1 MIQKIDGVNLPC
13 SAVYL
18 CAPFLEIVC
27 QDVILTAIKD
37 EGAAFEYAS
46 EELKNDYHFALEVV
60 SMGGPG
66 QEKVGDVSSSD
77 VMIPQRTKVVQS
89 EQCVVHKHFQGH

>member
-1 MIQKIDGVNLPC
+1 MRTARWSKNRGVNLPC
-13 SAVYL
+13 SVVYL
-18 CAPFLEIVC
+18 YAPFLEIFC

-66 QEKVGDVSSSD
+66 QEKVGDVL
-77 VMIPQRTKVVQS
+77 
-89 EQCVVHKHFQGH
+89 E

>member
-1 MIQKIDGVNLPC
+1 MKTANGPKTEVWILHVQ
-13 SAVYL
+13 VYL
-18 CAPFLEIVC
+18 CAQFLEIFC

-66 QEKVGDVSSSD
+66 QEKVGDVLEWN
-77 VMIPQRTKVVQS
+77 VILMHRP
-89 EQCVVHKHFQGH
+89 

>member
-1 MIQKIDGVNLPC
+1 M
-13 SAVYL
+13 
-18 CAPFLEIVC
+18 
-27 QDVILTAIKD
+27 ILTAIKD

-66 QEKVGDVSSSD
+66 QEKVGDVL
-77 VMIPQRTKVVQS
+77 
-89 EQCVVHKHFQGH
+89 E